1 VYQTHPDHGEKDRN
15 EFHSNRPYWEFRK
28 WTPALALCP
37 CRAARPS
44 FANKMTVDI
53 FQPPPCQPN
62 IRYIDSRRLMA
73 RIGTMQITDTDED
86 GDAVEIVPM
95 ELPLDRDT
103 VSWLARMAKD
113 DRQAASMIAS
123 MLKEIRR
130 DDEAADRVLH

>member
-1 VYQTHPDHGEKDRN
+1 
-15 EFHSNRPYWEFRK
+15 
-28 WTPALALCP
+28 
-37 CRAARPS
+37 
-44 FANKMTVDI
+44 MTVDI
-53 FQPPPCQPN
+53 FQPPSRPPN
-62 IRYIDSRRLMA
+62 IRYIDLRRLMA